1 MANKSNN
8 KVANKD
14 VKKNSKD
21 KRHFMKDFKAELKK
35 VIWPTSKQLFNNTAA
50 VITIVLILTII
61 VFILDLGFET
71 INSKG
76 INKLRTVI
84 NNNTTQNVI
93 ENNSVENSTEANV
106 TEENTT
112 NSTNN
117 TSNEIENSIENTA
130 E

>member
-8 KVANKD
+8 KVAKD

-35 VIWPTSKQLFNNTAA
+35 VIWPSPKQLFNNTAA
-50 VITIVLILTII
+50 VIVIVLIVTLI
-61 VFILDLGFET
+61 VLVLDLGFET
-71 INSKG
+71 LNSKG

-84 NNNTTQNVI
+84 ENTTEQV
-93 ENNSVENSTEANV
+93 NNEVPSEGNKTVDNA
-106 TEENTT
+106 TEENNDTSEVE
-112 NSTNN
+112 ST
-117 TSNEIENSIENTA
+117 ENVA

>member
-8 KVANKD
+8 KVAKD

-35 VIWPTSKQLFNNTAA
+35 VIWPSPKQLFNNTAA
-50 VITIVLILTII
+50 VIVIVLIVTLI
-61 VFILDLGFET
+61 VLVLDLGFET
-71 INSKG
+71 LNSKG

-84 NNNTTQNVI
+84 ENTTEQVNNEVPSE
-93 ENNSVENSTEANV
+93 ENKTVDNA
-106 TEENTT
+106 TEENNDTSEVE
-112 NSTNN
+112 ST
-117 TSNEIENSIENTA
+117 ENTA

>member
-8 KVANKD
+8 KVAKD

-35 VIWPTSKQLFNNTAA
+35 VIWPSPKQLFNNTAA
-50 VITIVLILTII
+50 VIVIVLIVTLI
-61 VFILDLGFET
+61 VLVLDLGFET
-71 INSKG
+71 LNSKG

-84 NNNTTQNVI
+84 ENTTEQV
-93 ENNSVENSTEANV
+93 NNEVPSEGNKTVDNA
-106 TEENTT
+106 TEENNDTSEVE
-112 NSTNN
+112 ST
-117 TSNEIENSIENTA
+117 ENTA

>member
-8 KVANKD
+8 KVAKD

-35 VIWPTSKQLFNNTAA
+35 VICPSPKQLFNNTAA
-50 VITIVLILTII
+50 VIVIVLIVTLI
-61 VFILDLGFET
+61 VLVLDLGFKT
-71 INSKG
+71 LNNKG

-84 NNNTTQNVI
+84 ENTTEQTNEVPSKENSTVEDATEENNTTS
-93 ENNSVENSTEANV
+93 ETEST
-106 TEENTT
+106 
-112 NSTNN
+112 
-117 TSNEIENSIENTA
+117 ENTA

>member
-8 KVANKD
+8 KVAKD

-35 VIWPTSKQLFNNTAA
+35 VIWPLPKQLFNNTAA
-50 VITIVLILTII
+50 VIVIVLIVTLI
-61 VFILDLGFET
+61 VLVLDLGFET
-71 INSKG
+71 LNSKG

-84 NNNTTQNVI
+84 ENTTEQVNNEVPSE
-93 ENNSVENSTEANV
+93 ENKTVDNA
-106 TEENTT
+106 TEENNDTSEVE
-112 NSTNN
+112 ST
-117 TSNEIENSIENTA
+117 ENTA